1 MSSSWRWMA
10 RYSSLHRGF
19 TAIGIRECII
29 SKCGFRA
36 KLIPKWQSK
45 EIGELRARSCARN
58 ACNDGNLTPGRCCPE
73 CCCPD
78 LTAATRSDIFTA
90 VVFVKTSNWLL
101 VAILSLTV
109 GFHWT
114 LLQSVAWV
122 GMIIEYSGQGS
133 FQRAVANTFDGQH
146 PCPICKLVRAGKNA
160 EGKSECRQT
169 FQKFDLFADRSAG
182 FYFPPSSESPF
193 FRLPLMTSRLEAPP
207 IPPPRTISG

>member
-1 MSSSWRWMA
+1 MS
-10 RYSSLHRGF
+10 RG
-19 TAIGIRECII
+19 
-29 SKCGFRA
+29 
-36 KLIPKWQSK
+36 PV
-45 EIGELRARSCARN
+45 RARRTH
-58 ACNDGNLTPGRCCPE
+58 LTMASPRPTAAAQSAA
-73 CCCPD
+73 PK
-78 LTAATRSDIFTA
+78 LTAATRSGIFTA

-122 GMIIEYSGQGS
+122 GMIIEFSGQGS

-160 EGKSECRQT
+160 EGKSEVRPT
-169 FQKFDLFADRSAG
+169 LQKFDLFADRSAG

-193 FRLPLMTSRLEAPP
+193 SRLPLMISRLEAPP
-207 IPPPRTISG
+207 LPPPRTIPG